1 MASKDK
7 VESLTEEAVCPI
19 CLDFFTHPVILECGH
34 NYCRSCITQSWD
46 SEGRNSCPECREEFT
61 DRTFKVNRAL
71 ARLSEKARA
80 LSLNTEEKGSKLF
93 CEEHQEEKK
102 LFCEN
107 DKKLVCL
114 VCRDALEH
122 RNHSFQPIK
131 EAVDIY
137 KARVKS
143 AIESGTKNK
152 SDIEEIEQQQLRK
165 ISKVREESHSLQ
177 SHVTS
182 QFAELHQIITEK
194 EKYFLKDIREDEERI
209 LNLMEKNLREIQEN
223 LNFIQ
228 EELLRLQ
235 ERMEQA
241 ALIETFDSI
250 KQVPASVKLNPK
262 TAHSWLIVSDDL
274 TSVCYAN
281 KQQQLPDTPER
292 FNPSLCV
299 LGSEGFVSGR
309 HYWEIGVGESTEW
322 DVGVVKESVNRKGDI
337 TAAPQAGYWIVWLRN
352 GNDYKAGSLPRTRLR
367 PGAKPRKIGVYLDY
381 EGGQVSF
388 YNADNMSHLHTFTD
402 LFTEKLYPFF
412 SPCLSG
418 HGESSEPLKICQSKL
433 YWR

>member
-7 VESLTEEAVCPI
+7 VVSLTEEAVCPI
-19 CLDFFTHPVILECGH
+19 CLDFFTDPVILECGH
-34 NYCRSCITQSWD
+34 NYCRSCITQSW
-46 SEGRNSCPECREEFT
+46 GREERISCPECREEFA
-61 DRTFKVNRAL
+61 DRSLKVNRAL

-80 LSLNTEEKGSKLF
+80 LSLNTEEKGSTLF
-93 CEEHQEEKK
+93 CEEHQEEMK

-107 DKKLVCL
+107 DKKLICVI
-114 VCRDALEH
+114 CRDALEH

-143 AIESGTKNK
+143 AIESVTKNK

-223 LNFIQ
+223 LNSIQ
-228 EELLRLQ
+228 EELLCLQ
-235 ERMEQA
+235 EA

-299 LGSEGFVSGR
+299 LCSEGFVSGR

-337 TAAPQAGYWIVWLRN
+337 TAVPQAGYWIVWLRN